1 MALNVVVTQDNV
13 VQFVNDLVSKK
24 KAEYFVDC
32 STVEGQIKAYRTC
45 NFVQAMI
52 SRHAGSLSNL
62 KIWALD
68 EKGKEVKNAASRRII
83 QSFEKPNSKQDFVEF
98 FGKLESYC
106 KLHGKAY
113 IRKRTSRANGD
124 EYFIIPNQYV
134 TIDYGTDSD
143 ALYDREVKEYIVCK
157 NGLTERYKPDE
168 VFVINDG
175 LLKFDFYNTMGASRL
190 EALSEVISTYIVL
203 WEIRTELLADHG
215 AKNIISMQAKDD
227 GTLVSPFLQEEK
239 DDLYAKL
246 KKRFGLRR
254 GQDKNIVSKSAINV
268 SPLSAKIIDMQ
279 LVETIKDCKKE
290 ICASFG
296 VQPELE
302 GVESS
307 RFKTVPEARK
317 EFYTQTVIPRTKYLI
332 SRWLKITNQTP
343 VGFEILPD
351 YSHMDF
357 YQEDL
362 LKEAVAF
369 QQMSGAV
376 VPLVE
381 NGLISVE
388 EARIKLDMI

>member
-1 MALNVVVTQDNV
+1 MNVIVTKDNV
-13 VQFVNDLVSKK
+13 VQIVNELVSKK
-24 KAEYFVDC
+24 KADYYTDC
-32 STVEGQIKAYRTC
+32 STTEGQIRAYKLC

-68 EKGKEVKNAASRRII
+68 AKGKEVTTPEAKRII
-83 QSFEKPNSKQDFVEF
+83 ELFDRPNKQEDFVEF
-98 FGKLESYC
+98 FSKLESNC

-113 IRKRTSRANGD
+113 VHRRVTKANGV
-124 EYFIIPNQYV
+124 ENFVIPNKYV
-134 TIDYGTDSD
+134 SIDYDTTTD
-143 ALYDREVKEYIVCK
+143 ALFNRKIKQFLVTDNTQVKP
-157 NGLTERYKPDE
+157 YKPDE
-168 VFVINDG
+168 INIISDG
-175 LLKFDFYNTMGASRL
+175 LLQFNGYENYGASRL
-190 EALSEVISTYIVL
+190 EALSEVISTYITL

-227 GTLVSPFLQEEK
+227 GTLVSPFLKEEK
-239 DDLYAKL
+239 DDLYSKL
-246 KKRFGLRR
+246 KQRFGLRR
-254 GQDKNIVSKSAINV
+254 GQDKNIISKSAINV

-332 SRWLKITNQTP
+332 SKWLKIHNVKP
-343 VGFEILPD
+343 VGFTIEPD

-376 VPLVE
+376 VPLVS
-381 NGLISVE
+381 NGLMSIG
-388 EARIKLDMI
+388 EARIKLDLE